1 MEDIRSSSENSKV
14 MGHHDGAGVAEEDLL
29 RANCYGLLASVLLAP
44 PSDELLDTLKGLDGD
59 ETPFGMAISA
69 LGDGARTIKP
79 EDVVD
84 EFTRLFYGHG
94 AGGELHPYA
103 SFYLTG
109 FVYDKPLALLRQ
121 DLIDLGLSKSDVTS
135 EPEDHI
141 AFLMNVMHELIVGV
155 HSTSKDLSAQKAFYD
170 KHVAPWASAFFENL
184 ETAENAEFFR
194 SVGTIGKLLMEI
206 ENQAFS
212 IAA

>member
-1 MEDIRSSSENSKV
+1 MTGIHSSPENTN
-14 MGHHDGAGVAEEDLL
+14 DGGESDASVIAEEDLL
-29 RANCYGLLASVLLAP
+29 RANCYGLLSSLLLAP
-44 PSDELLDTLKGLDGD
+44 PGGALLDTLNDLNGD
-59 ETPFGMAISA
+59 DSPFGAAMTA
-69 LGDGARTIKP
+69 LGDLARSTKA
-79 EDVVD
+79 EDVED

-109 FVYDKPLALLRQ
+109 FVYDKPLALLRN
-121 DLIDLGLSKSDVTS
+121 DLIALGLAKSDVTS

-141 AFLMNVMHELIVGV
+141 AFLMNVMHDLIVGA
-155 HSTSKDLSAQKAFYD
+155 HGAPMDLGVQKAFYD
-170 KHVAPWASAFFENL
+170 KHLAPWARAFFENL
-184 ETAENAEFFR
+184 ETAENAMFFR
-194 SVGTIGKLLMEI
+194 PVGVIGKMLMDI

>member
-1 MEDIRSSSENSKV
+1 MTDIQPLHEKTGSSDEGDAV
-14 MGHHDGAGVAEEDLL
+14 GVAEEDLL
-29 RANCYGLLASVLLAP
+29 RANFYGLLTSALLAP
-44 PSDELLDTLKGLDGD
+44 PSAEILEIFKGL
-59 ETPFGMAISA
+59 E
-69 LGDGARTIKP
+69 GDGSPLGVAMSSLAELARTTTP
-79 EDVVD
+79 EDVED

-109 FVYDKPLALLRQ
+109 FVYDKPLGQLRE
-121 DLIDLGLSKSDVTS
+121 DLSRLGLSRSGVTS

-155 HSTSKDLSAQKAFYD
+155 EGEAKSLSVQNAFYD
-170 KHVAPWASAFFENL
+170 KHVAPWASGFFENL
-184 ETAENAEFFR
+184 ETAENSIFFR
-194 SVGTIGKLLMEI
+194 PVGTIGRLLMDI
-206 ENQAFS
+206 EHEAFT

>member
-1 MEDIRSSSENSKV
+1 MTDISSVSENSTDV
-14 MGHHDGAGVAEEDLL
+14 SGIAEEDLL
-29 RANCYGLLASVLLAP
+29 RANCYGLLASALLAP
-44 PSDELLDTLKGLDGD
+44 PTAEFLDILKGLQGD
-59 ETPFGMAISA
+59 DSPFGAAMSA
-69 LGDGARTIKP
+69 LGAAAQTTDPDDIT
-79 EDVVD
+79 D

-109 FVYDKPLALLRQ
+109 FIYDKPLASLRD
-121 DLIDLGLSKSDVTS
+121 DLIALGLAKADVTA

-141 AFLMNVMHELIVGV
+141 AFLMSVMHELIVGV
-155 HSTSKDLSAQKAFYD
+155 HSASSDLDAQKAFYD
-170 KHVAPWASAFFENL
+170 KHVAPWATKFFEDL
-184 ETAENAEFFR
+184 ETAENADFMR
-194 SVGTIGKLLMEI
+194 PVGTIGKLLMEI

>member
-1 MEDIRSSSENSKV
+1 MTDTGSASENSTDV
-14 MGHHDGAGVAEEDLL
+14 SGIAEEDLL
-29 RANCYGLLASVLLAP
+29 RANCYGLLASALLAP
-44 PSDELLDTLKGLDGD
+44 PTVEFLDILKGLQGD
-59 ETPFGMAISA
+59 DSPFGAAMSA
-69 LGDGARTIKP
+69 LGDAAQTTDPDDIR
-79 EDVVD
+79 D

-109 FVYDKPLALLRQ
+109 FIYDKPLASLRD
-121 DLIDLGLSKSDVTS
+121 DLVALGLAKADVTA

-141 AFLMNVMHELIVGV
+141 AFLMSVMHELIIGV
-155 HSTSKDLSAQKAFYD
+155 HNASTGLDAQKAFYD
-170 KHVAPWASAFFENL
+170 KHVAPWATKFFEDL
-184 ETAENAEFFR
+184 ETAENADFMR
-194 SVGTIGKLLMEI
+194 PVGTIGKLLMEI